1 MLGEAGKKPWKPRMI
16 RLPATLPRALRIR
29 IVRLAVIALLAFLPA
44 AAGGRAALAAPAS
57 YPSLF
62 GTKEIASSGLKLFPK
77 WRGVMERF
85 RDEKDNCFNP
95 LCNQEYWK
103 QVLDEL
109 AGADRR
115 TQLDRINREMNEKLY
130 VTDPINWGV
139 PDYWATPFQFGRKN
153 GDCEDYAIAKFMA
166 LRALGFENAEMR
178 IVVLNDLNLRI
189 GHAVLVVYVDG
200 KALVLDNQIKTIVPA
215 DTIRHYQP
223 VYSVNENGWW
233 LHRP

>member
-1 MLGEAGKKPWKPRMI
+1 MLETAGKKSWKQKMI
-16 RLPATLPRALRIR
+16 RRPTPPSRALRTR
-29 IVRLAVIALLAFLPA
+29 VAAAAVAALLLVA
-44 AAGGRAALAAPAS
+44 AEGREAQGATS

-62 GTKEIASSGLKLFPK
+62 GTTEIASSGLKLFPK

-85 RDEKDNCFNP
+85 SDEKANCFNP
-95 LCNQEYWK
+95 LCNQAYWR
-103 QVLDEL
+103 QVLEEL

-115 TQLDRINREMNEKLY
+115 TQLERINREMNEKLY

-139 PDYWATPFQFGRKN
+139 PDYWATPFQFNRKN

-166 LRALGFENAEMR
+166 LRSLGFENAEMR

-189 GHAVLVVYVDG
+189 GHAVLVVYVDSQ
-200 KALVLDNQIKTIVPA
+200 ALVLDNQIKTIVPA
-215 DTIRHYQP
+215 DSIRHYQP
-223 VYSVNENGWW
+223 VYSVNEDGWW

>member
-1 MLGEAGKKPWKPRMI
+1 MLGGAGKKPWKQKIMRRPPLPPR
-16 RLPATLPRALRIR
+16 TLLTRAAAI
-29 IVRLAVIALLAFLPA
+29 AVAALLLA
-44 AAGGRAALAAPAS
+44 AADGRAALGATS
-57 YPSLF
+57 YPPLF

-85 RDEKDNCFNP
+85 GDEKTNCFNP
-95 LCNQEYWK
+95 LCNQEYWR

-139 PDYWATPFQFGRKN
+139 PDYWATPFQFNRKN

-166 LRALGFENAEMR
+166 LRALGVDNAEMR

-200 KALVLDNQIKTIVPA
+200 KALVLDNQIKSVVPA

-223 VYSVNENGWW
+223 VYSVNEDGWW

>member
-1 MLGEAGKKPWKPRMI
+1 MLETAGKKSWKQKMI
-16 RLPATLPRALRIR
+16 GRPTPLSRALPRRVA
-29 IVRLAVIALLAFLPA
+29 AV
-44 AAGGRAALAAPAS
+44 ALAALLLAAADGRGAEGATS
-57 YPSLF
+57 YPPLF
-62 GTKEIASSGLKLFPK
+62 GTKEIASAGLKLFPK
-77 WRGVMERF
+77 WRGVMDRF
-85 RDEKDNCFNP
+85 VDEKAKCFNP
-95 LCNQEYWK
+95 LCNQEYWRK
-103 QVLDEL
+103 VLDEL

-139 PDYWATPFQFGRKN
+139 PDYWATPFQFNRKN

-189 GHAVLVVYVDG
+189 GHAVLVVYVDSQ
-200 KALVLDNQIKTIVPA
+200 ALVLDNQIKTIVPA

-223 VYSVNENGWW
+223 VYSVNEDGWW